1 MCTLQGVGAQ
11 AWCTKHACLGVR
23 TSGRTWPS
31 LHIALGVRAPEHAP
45 LGAPTHLGERCPQH
59 MLSWV
64 HCLWCMLPWDYA
76 HQGTLPQACARLGM
90 HGPGACDMAARPW
103 ARTTLSMIPVVF
115 ASLSA
120 CYLWCTVHP
129 QSLPVLASA
138 CAGCPMRGMGLCC
151 LPV

>member
-1 MCTLQGVGAQ
+1 MPGRAHIRAHVALIAHSPRGACTWA
-11 AWCTKHACLGVR
+11 R
-23 TSGRTWPS
+23 SS
-31 LHIALGVRAPEHAP
+31 
-45 LGAPTHLGERCPQH
+45 GAPTHLGERCPQH

-76 HQGTLPQACARLGM
+76 HQGTLPQACARQGM

-120 CYLWCTVHP
+120 CYLWCTVDP
-129 QSLPVLASA
+129 QSSPVLASA

-151 LPV
+151 LPVWDHIWGWTH